1 MGTGPKVRPHFRTA
15 GVPEKSRKQLRYE
28 NGSPFEFIT
37 PHSPVQTDSVWAV
50 LLRKWKVIYL
60 SKYIVKRIAY
70 IVVVFFITSFLMY
83 GLFSLIPSDPAR
95 IQLEPLKQTMKP
107 DVYERKYQEL
117 RDQMGL
123 DDPIVVR
130 YARWIG
136 FAPDKQTGEFDGV
149 LQGNFGYSMMRQ
161 KDCIEVIKDPMG
173 NTILFNIFA
182 TILTLAITIP
192 VGIWCAVHKGSTLDQ
207 GVQAFTILGYSLPQ
221 YIIALIFIFIF
232 AVTLRWFPVG
242 GAATPGNTFTGIRAL
257 GDRLFYMALPIIV
270 SVFGALGGMSRYVRA
285 SMIDALSMDC
295 IRTARA
301 KGVKERVV
309 IYSHAWR
316 NALLPVITS
325 IIGWFLSVFSGSLV
339 LENVFGLNGMGALY
353 IKALNGNDA
362 ELCLAIQMFYTVV
375 SLLGNL
381 ITDLAY
387 GFVDPRI
394 RVNK

>member
-1 MGTGPKVRPHFRTA
+1 MPKKR
-15 GVPEKSRKQLRYE
+15 
-28 NGSPFEFIT
+28 
-37 PHSPVQTDSVWAV
+37 
-50 LLRKWKVIYL
+50 KVIYL
-60 SKYIVKRIAY
+60 SKYIVKRLAY

-95 IQLEPLKQTMKP
+95 VQLEPLKTSLKP
-107 DVYERKYQEL
+107 EVYQQKYEEL

-130 YARWIG
+130 YARWMG
-136 FAPDKQTGEFDGV
+136 FAPDKQTGEYDGM
-149 LQGNFGYSMMRQ
+149 LQGNFGYSLLRQ
-161 KDCIEVIKDPMG
+161 KDCVDVIKTPMG
-173 NTILFNIFA
+173 NTIMFNIFA
-182 TILTLAITIP
+182 TALTLLITIP
-192 VGIWCAVHKGSTLDQ
+192 VGIWCAVHKGSALDQ

-221 YIIALIFIFIF
+221 YIIALIFIFVF
-232 AVTLRWFPVG
+232 AVVLRWFPVG
-242 GAATPGNTFTGIRAL
+242 GAATPGSTYTGMREFT
-257 GDRLFYMALPIIV
+257 DRLYYMALPILV

-285 SMIDALSMDC
+285 AMIDALSMDC

-316 NALLPVITS
+316 NALLPVVTS
-325 IIGWFLSVFSGSLV
+325 IIGWFLGVFSGSLI

-362 ELCLAIQMFYTVV
+362 ELCLAIQMFYTVI

-381 ITDLAY
+381 VTDLAY
-387 GFVDPRI
+387 GFVDPRV

>member
-1 MGTGPKVRPHFRTA
+1 MGTGACPSPFSYRRCF
-15 GVPEKSRKQLRYE
+15 GGCLKQLRYE
-28 NGSPFEFIT
+28 NGLFPFDETSLQTVCIHQEAGRTT
-37 PHSPVQTDSVWAV
+37 P
-50 LLRKWKVIYL
+50 KWMVINL
-60 SKYIVKRIAY
+60 SKYILKRLVY
-70 IVVVFFITSFLMY
+70 IVVVFFIISFLMY
-83 GLFSLIPSDPAR
+83 CLFSLIPSDPAR
-95 IQLEPLKQTMKP
+95 TQLEGVKKSLKP
-107 DVYERKYQEL
+107 DVYEQKYQAL
-117 RDQMGL
+117 REQMGL
-123 DDPIVVR
+123 NDTIVVR

-136 FAPDKQTGEFDGV
+136 FMPDKQTGEFDGI
-149 LQGNFGYSMMRQ
+149 LQGNFGYSLLRQ
-161 KDCIEVIKDPMG
+161 LDCIDVIKVPMG

-182 TILTLAITIP
+182 TILTLMVTIP
-192 VGIWCAVHKGSTLDQ
+192 IGIWCAVHKGSKVDQ

-221 YIIALIFIFIF
+221 YIIALIFIWLF
-232 AVTLRWFPVG
+232 AVILRWFPVT
-242 GAATPGNTFTGIRAL
+242 GAATPGSMYTGWREFA
-257 GDRLFYMALPIIV
+257 DRMYYMALPIIV

-316 NALLPVITS
+316 NALLPVVTS
-325 IIGWFLSVFSGSLV
+325 IIGWFLSVFSGSVV
-339 LENVFGLNGMGALY
+339 LENLFGLNGMGALY

-375 SLLGNL
+375 ALLGNL

-387 GFVDPRI
+387 GIVDPRI

>member
-1 MGTGPKVRPHFRTA
+1 M
-15 GVPEKSRKQLRYE
+15 
-28 NGSPFEFIT
+28 
-37 PHSPVQTDSVWAV
+37 
-50 LLRKWKVIYL
+50 
-60 SKYIVKRIAY
+60 SKYILKRLVY
-70 IVVVFFITSFLMY
+70 IVVVFLITSFLMY
-83 GLFSLIPSDPAR
+83 CLFSLIPSDPAR
-95 IQLEPLKQTMKP
+95 NQLEGLKKTLKP
-107 DVYERKYQEL
+107 DVYQQMYEEL
-117 RDQMGL
+117 RYKMGL
-123 DDPIVVR
+123 DDPIIIR

-136 FAPDKQTGEFDGV
+136 FMPDKQSGEFDGL
-149 LQGNFGYSMMRQ
+149 LQGNFGYSLLRQ
-161 KDCIEVIKDPMG
+161 KDCVDVIKVPMA
-173 NTILFNIFA
+173 NTMLLNIFA
-182 TILTLAITIP
+182 TILTLMVTIP
-192 VGIWCAVHKGSTLDQ
+192 LGIWCAVHKGSKLDQ

-221 YIIALIFIFIF
+221 YIIALIFIYIF
-232 AVTLRWFPVG
+232 AVVLRWFPVN
-242 GAATPGNTFTGIRAL
+242 GAATPGSTYTGLREL
-257 GDRLFYMALPIIV
+257 LDRLYYMALPILV
-270 SVFGALGGMSRYVRA
+270 GLFGALGGMSRYVRA

-316 NALLPVITS
+316 NALLPVVTS
-325 IIGWFLSVFSGSLV
+325 IIGWFLSVFSGSVV

-375 SLLGNL
+375 ALLGNL

>member
-1 MGTGPKVRPHFRTA
+1 MIF
-15 GVPEKSRKQLRYE
+15 
-28 NGSPFEFIT
+28 
-37 PHSPVQTDSVWAV
+37 
-50 LLRKWKVIYL
+50 L
-60 SKYIVKRIAY
+60 SKYIVKRLAY
-70 IVVVFFITSFLMY
+70 IVVVFFVASFLMFS
-83 GLFSLIPSDPAR
+83 LFSLIPADPAR
-95 IQLEPLKQTMKP
+95 NQLEPLKKTLKP
-107 DVYERKYQEL
+107 DAYQQMYEEL
-117 RDQMGL
+117 RDKMGL
-123 DDPIVVR
+123 DDPLVVR
-130 YARWIG
+130 YSRWIG
-136 FAPDKQTGEFDGV
+136 FLPDKETGKFDGV
-149 LQGNFGYSMMRQ
+149 LQGNFGYSMLRQ
-161 KDCIEVIKDPMG
+161 KECVDVIMTPMG

-182 TILTLAITIP
+182 TVFTLAITIP
-192 VGIWCAVHKGSTLDQ
+192 VGIWCAVHKGSRIDQ

-221 YIIALIFIFIF
+221 YIIALIFIFVF
-232 AVTLRWFPVG
+232 AVLLRWFPVN
-242 GAATPGNTFTGIRAL
+242 GAATPGNTYTGMREL
-257 GDRLFYMALPIIV
+257 MDRLYYMSLPVIV

-285 SMIDALSMDC
+285 AMIDALSMDC

-362 ELCLAIQMFYTVV
+362 ELCLAIQMLYTVV

-381 ITDLAY
+381 VTDLAY

-394 RVNK
+394 RVEK